1 MYNWKL
7 PHVNSTL
14 NGCIVFNWNAD
25 VLCFSKMKTWGVQY
39 DFEMYFFQSKTLRF
53 VKLFNQNL
61 TRFEFFFQ
69 NLTR

>member
-14 NGCIVFNWNAD
+14 NGCIVFNWNSD
-25 VLCFSKMKTWGVQY
+25 VLCFFKMKTWGVQY
-39 DFEMYFFQSKTLRF
+39 DFENVFFSIQNLTLCQN
-53 VKLFNQNL
+53 FNQNV